1 MKSCNIPIGSVL
13 RSFGA
18 FQGNIWSVAPFIP
31 VGPSENDKKRGE
43 KSLFLK
49 KPSVPDLYVNVS
61 INNRTFQ
68 KDPLKQFVCFFLLQK
83 NLLQASCD
91 KETATAG
98 TLDKVLGM
106 CWRQPGE
113 DGGHTTSSTPHSFI
127 PSLRKLAVICH
138 PRLSSNGEMVR
149 QTPKVPGRSRGNGDE
164 PRTPPQVG
172 QWTRRIF

>member
-1 MKSCNIPIGSVL
+1 MGSVL

-31 VGPSENDKKRGE
+31 VGSGENDKKKRE

-83 NLLQASCD
+83 NLLQAPC
-91 KETATAG
+91 G
-98 TLDKVLGM
+98 TYIV
-106 CWRQPGE
+106 
-113 DGGHTTSSTPHSFI
+113 
-127 PSLRKLAVICH
+127 
-138 PRLSSNGEMVR
+138 
-149 QTPKVPGRSRGNGDE
+149 GRSYISLPTGGSKGLFLTPGDSQMTWVWVKRNYMSIE
-164 PRTPPQVG
+164 
-172 QWTRRIF
+172 